1 MQIAVTDYTFPDLG
15 LEESLITAAGFQL
28 NAWKEKKSA
37 AELPALVSEA
47 DAVITQFAPV
57 NADVIR
63 SMKRAKVIVRYGIGV
78 DNVDLAVAK
87 ECGIPVC
94 NVPDYCIDEV
104 ADHTLA
110 FLLGTTRQVATS
122 SNFVKGGRWGLAT
135 PLDRIQVL
143 KNMTVGVVGFGRI
156 GREVVSRLRAFKC
169 RILVSDPIAAA
180 ADITA
185 AGAVPVS
192 LSDLLA
198 QSDAITLH
206 CPSTAET
213 RSMLNSESLALT
225 KRAEKLVTQIETAL
239 PNILGLTNQVS
250 ALLATSTRTLTTLDA
265 RAAELQP
272 VVSNANFLVAS
283 FHPVSSNIHR
293 ISANL
298 TNPAGSLGT
307 WLLPTNLSTSAEQ
320 TLLSVRATLAEAR
333 TTFSNA
339 NSTLADTRRLM
350 QTADGTLAHADT
362 NLTTLALNL
371 DRSLTHLANITSNL
385 NAQVAANTN
394 MLTEI
399 SSVIA
404 HTDGLVQGLKNH
416 WLMRSAFKEKPPAK
430 PKK

>member
-1 MQIAVTDYTFPDLG
+1 MPLQDLTPQLRTRLSRVEHTVGVFVIIATALLLSGFGYYFYFTAKSKGWFDLKAPFYTYVDSAGGFKTGDKVKLMGFDAGEITGIKPMAPDSEEYFDRRFVYVEFVIRSHSVGYIWNDSRVRVNAGDLLG
-15 LEESLITAAGFQL
+15 GRYLEILPGGWNGYTNLDGSKKNLRAAYEIKGKLITAKWEDQ
-28 NAWKEKKSA
+28 SA
-37 AELPALVSEA
+37 AY
-47 DAVITQFAPV
+47 T
-57 NADVIR
+57 NW
-63 SMKRAKVIVRYGIGV
+63 GIGSTPYY
-78 DNVDLAVAK
+78 
-87 ECGIPVC
+87 I
-94 NVPDYCIDEV
+94 V
-104 ADHTLA
+104 AD
-110 FLLGTTRQVATS
+110 
-122 SNFVKGGRWGLAT
+122 
-135 PLDRIQVL
+135 
-143 KNMTVGVVGFGRI
+143 
-156 GREVVSRLRAFKC
+156 
-169 RILVSDPIAAA
+169 
-180 ADITA
+180 
-185 AGAVPVS
+185 
-192 LSDLLA
+192 
-198 QSDAITLH
+198 
-206 CPSTAET
+206 
-213 RSMLNSESLALT
+213 ESLALT

-250 ALLATSTRTLTTLDA
+250 ALLAASTRTLTTLDA

-339 NSTLADTRRLM
+339 NSTLIDTRRLM

-371 DRSLTHLANITSNL
+371 DRSLTHLANLTSNL

>member
-1 MQIAVTDYTFPDLG
+1 M
-15 LEESLITAAGFQL
+15 
-28 NAWKEKKSA
+28 
-37 AELPALVSEA
+37 
-47 DAVITQFAPV
+47 APRR
-57 NADVIR
+57 I
-63 SMKRAKVIVRYGIGV
+63 
-78 DNVDLAVAK
+78 
-87 ECGIPVC
+87 
-94 NVPDYCIDEV
+94 
-104 ADHTLA
+104 
-110 FLLGTTRQVATS
+110 TS
-122 SNFVKGGRWGLAT
+122 SLTNPQT
-135 PLDRIQVL
+135 
-143 KNMTVGVVGFGRI
+143 
-156 GREVVSRLRAFKC
+156 
-169 RILVSDPIAAA
+169 
-180 ADITA
+180 
-185 AGAVPVS
+185 
-192 LSDLLA
+192 
-198 QSDAITLH
+198 
-206 CPSTAET
+206 
-213 RSMLNSESLALT
+213 T

-339 NSTLADTRRLM
+339 NSTLIDTRRLM

-371 DRSLTHLANITSNL
+371 DRSLTHLANLTSNL